1 MPRLPPNAASLGSAI
16 VRTPGLVIGGT
27 SSNAGKTV
35 CTLALLC
42 ALRQR
47 GIATAAAKVG
57 PDYIDT
63 AFHAAITERPAANLD
78 AWMCRETA
86 PTPRERANTAP
97 RPGLCRI
104 IERMYTPLGTSP
116 PDLLVIEG
124 AMGLYDGGQGGAG
137 STARLAAQLSLPVLL
152 VCNAA
157 GMGQSVAALISGFLR
172 YGPPQQKVR
181 FLGILC
187 THVGSAQHA
196 ALLRQA
202 LAPVVKAC
210 GTPLLGLLPRQGAP
224 DLPAR
229 HLGLVQAH
237 EALQSIEKEA
247 LANWFETHCHV
258 DRLLQ
263 LLRAPRRK
271 ICSTGSE
278 TAAHFF
284 PPRRCYHNKKTRPLL
299 GIAWDEAFN
308 FCYADLPA
316 LLAELGARIAFFSPL
331 RDAGPPSG
339 CAGLYFPGG
348 YPELHAARLAANASM
363 RASLQLLAAEGLPM
377 YGECGGYIYLMQSVR
392 VGDTVHAMCGL
403 LPRSCTLGQ
412 QRAALGYRAGL
423 SLPGWP
429 SPTYNGQKVL
439 WVRGHEFHYAREDTP
454 PLTQQHSTA
463 TASTGTPLWR
473 LYDSRGTFMHDEG
486 CRAGTVAGS
495 WLHCYPEGARR
506 FWRAWLHTLT
516 SHP

>member
-1 MPRLPPNAASLGSAI
+1 MPRLPLNAVAPDSNT
-16 VRTPGLVIGGT
+16 VPTPGLVIGGT

-63 AFHAAITERPAANLD
+63 AFHAAITGRPAANLD
-78 AWMCRETA
+78 AWMCRDA
-86 PTPRERANTAP
+86 NPTPKERTSIVP

-104 IERMYTPLGTSP
+104 MERMCAPLGTSP
-116 PDLLVIEG
+116 PDLIVIEG

-137 STARLAAQLSLPVLL
+137 STAQLAAQLNLPVLL

-172 YGPPQQKVR
+172 YGPPKQNVR

-187 THVGSAQHA
+187 THVGSVQHA

-224 DLPAR
+224 NLPAR

-237 EALQSIEKEA
+237 EALQSIEREA
-247 LANWFETHCHV
+247 LANWLEAHCHV

-263 LLRAPRRK
+263 LLRVPRHK
-271 ICSTGSE
+271 KCSTGPE

-284 PPRRCYHNKKTRPLL
+284 PPRRCCHPPKTRPLL
-299 GIAWDEAFN
+299 GIAWDEAFS

-316 LLAELGARIAFFSPL
+316 LLAELGARITFFSPL
-331 RDAGPPSG
+331 WDSGPPSG

-348 YPELHAARLAANASM
+348 YPELHAERLAANASM
-363 RASLQLLAAEGLPM
+363 RTSLQLLAAEGLPM

-392 VGDTVHAMCGL
+392 VGDSVHAMCGL

-423 SLPGWP
+423 ALPGWP
-429 SPTYNGQKVL
+429 SPTCNGHKAL
-439 WVRGHEFHYAREDTP
+439 WVRGHEFHYAQEDP
-454 PLTQQHSTA
+454 PQLTQHVPA
-463 TASTGTPLWR
+463 TASVGTPLWR

-486 CRAGTVAGS
+486 CRSGNVAGT
-495 WLHCYPEGARR
+495 WLHCYPEGARH
-506 FWRAWLHTLT
+506 FWRAWLCTLT
-516 SHP
+516 CHP